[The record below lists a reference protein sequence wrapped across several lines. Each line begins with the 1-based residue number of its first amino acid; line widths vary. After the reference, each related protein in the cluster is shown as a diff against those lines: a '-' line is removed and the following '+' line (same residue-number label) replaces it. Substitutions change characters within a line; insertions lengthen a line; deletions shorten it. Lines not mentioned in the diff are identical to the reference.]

1 MTRYRATLA
10 YDGTDY
16 HGFQRQAAEHEP
28 TIQGQVE
35 QALTKIGQPGVTV
48 VGSGRTDA
56 GVHAAGQVI
65 AFEIEWRHTLAD
77 LQRAL
82 NATLPT
88 DIAVLEMAEAAPDF
102 HPRYSAS
109 SREYIYTI
117 YTAPVRHPLYRR
129 YALHVAE
136 PLDVAT
142 MDAAATRL
150 VGEHDFAAF
159 GLPTVGEVTV
169 RRMMRA
175 DCRLETQPSTLA
187 LRFVR
192 VELEANGFLYRMVRS
207 IVGTLL
213 AVGRGAMT
221 PEQFCGVLESRDR
234 SRAGPPVPPCGLCL
248 MRVNYLVP
256 RRPSE
261 NHAEKPEARRS
272 EGIDREYNTCN

>member
-1 MTRYRATLA
+1 MRYRAIIA
-10 YDGTDY
+10 YDGTGY

-28 TIQGQVE
+28 TVQGQVE
-35 QALTKIGQPGVTV
+35 LALAKIGQPGVTV

-88 DIAVLEMAEAAPDF
+88 DMAVLEMAEAAPDF

-109 SREYIYTI
+109 SREYVYTI

-129 YALHVAE
+129 YALRVAE
-136 PLDVAT
+136 PLDVAA
-142 MDAAATRL
+142 MDAAAARL

-159 GLPTVGEVTV
+159 GLPTVGQVTV

-175 DCRLETQPSTLA
+175 DCRLETQPPTQA
-187 LRFVR
+187 LRFLR
-192 VELEANGFLYRMVRS
+192 VELEANGFLYRMVRGM
-207 IVGTLL
+207 VGTLL
-213 AVGRGAMT
+213 AVGRGTMT
-221 PEQFCGVLESRDR
+221 LEQFRAVLESCDR
-234 SRAGPPVPPCGLCL
+234 SRAEAPVPPNGLCL
-248 MRVNYLVP
+248 RRVTYDFHRDPESLIRT
-256 RRPSE
+256 RRDSV
-261 NHAEKPEARRS
+261 A
-272 EGIDREYNTCN
+272 